1 MTVYYNEEYEIG
13 DEKPFV
19 DPNCKINRQNIRA
32 TVNDFKE
39 EAVVQKTLAMRLLE
53 GKGVPYEAVTYDSN
67 VRDAEV
73 VAEQVGAPEEQVFK
87 TLVAVRDRGKP
98 MVVMVPAPQ
107 QLDLKKLA
115 KAMGE
120 KKVKMAS
127 HDEAEKLT
135 GLQVGG
141 ISPLLL
147 VNRGFEILIDESA
160 KAYDAVYVSAGEKG
174 INLKVPVSALVELT
188 GATYVAVTGS

>member
-1 MTVYYNEEYEIG
+1 M
-13 DEKPFV
+13 
-19 DPNCKINRQNIRA
+19 
-32 TVNDFKE
+32 
-39 EAVVQKTLAMRLLE
+39 VQKTLAMRLLE

-98 MVVMVPAPQ
+98 MLVMVPAPQ

-160 KAYDAVYVSAGEKG
+160 KAHDAVYVSAGEKG
-174 INLKVPVSALVELT
+174 INLKVPVSDLVELT